1 MDEITDV
8 LLRDHLSP
16 AFENSAEY
24 LRPPPDVTD
33 LAKVLK
39 TEENTGVKDF
49 ICRKGTTSDVFNVA
63 KDTPLRSGKNREF
76 IW

>member
-8 LLRDHLSP
+8 LLRGHPSP
-16 AFENSAEY
+16 AFENSAEF

-39 TEENTGVKDF
+39 TEENTDVKDF

-63 KDTPLRSGKNREF
+63 KDTQVPSGKNREF
-76 IW
+76 SW